1 MKRSLV
7 SIKPIFHQGRE
18 ILKQEGRKYPQ
29 LLSYWVPW
37 RESWGSIQ
45 CNSTQLQRNKQGQRG
60 WCCIAGSGPVC
71 WYSKQWCFLST
82 LQERVVS
89 WANPQLF
96 YDYNRMEDS
105 GPTMSWW
112 WTRSWPGSPET
123 WVFDFHLPEDI
134 HANKYIWLLHISGI
148 ALQDHTLT
156 CMQLLKG
163 KKFTLQIFLA
173 IQLGNCLV
181 GIQFVCIT

>member
-1 MKRSLV
+1 MRAEVAFSV
-7 SIKPIFHQGRE
+7 
-18 ILKQEGRKYPQ
+18 
-29 LLSYWVPW
+29 
-37 RESWGSIQ
+37 
-45 CNSTQLQRNKQGQRG
+45 TQLSSRETSRG
-60 WCCIAGSGPVC
+60 SEADVALLDLALVC